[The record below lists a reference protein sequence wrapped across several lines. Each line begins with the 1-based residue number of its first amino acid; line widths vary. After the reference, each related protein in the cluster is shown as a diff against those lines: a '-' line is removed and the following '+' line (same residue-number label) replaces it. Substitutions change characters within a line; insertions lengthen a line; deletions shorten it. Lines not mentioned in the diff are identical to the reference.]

1 MATPLRTKP
10 CTFPLCEGR
19 MVLSTDDVA
28 VERRIVNAGAPPHR
42 EAAWFWECDTDRS
55 HVERAPHDDIRA

>member
-28 VERRIVNAGAPPHR
+28 VELSIGNAGAPLQP
-42 EAAWFWECDTDRS
+42 EAARFWECDTDRS
-55 HVERAPHDDIRA
+55 HVERPSHDDIRA